1 MNARDKSEN
10 VNRGNARNKAA
21 AAAKNVV
28 AVNKVDDKPDR
39 LGLKRREATPAVL
52 LVRRQL
58 QMAGIFLVNE
68 AGC

>member
-1 MNARDKSEN
+1 MNARDKNEN
-10 VNRGNARNKAA
+10 VNSGNARNKAA
-21 AAAKNVV
+21 VAAKNVV

-58 QMAGIFLVNE
+58 QMAGTFLVDE

>member
-1 MNARDKSEN
+1 MNARDKNEN
-10 VNRGNARNKAA
+10 VNSGNARNKAA

>member
-39 LGLKRREATPAVL
+39 LGLKRRDATPAVL